1 MNRDTAFTNQY
12 KSQNVEISKQLQS
25 IPTSSEI
32 RFDLINTRLFEVL
45 STPVCIKIELLF
57 IKLTPMMVT
66 MSNNQLQFVQNQVS
80 AASILARHKRSDH
93 IRLLLNS
100 LHGFP
105 VRFKILL
112 LTSNALHGLGSW

>member
-45 STPVCIKIELLF
+45 STPVSIKI
-57 IKLTPMMVT
+57 
-66 MSNNQLQFVQNQVS
+66 
-80 AASILARHKRSDH
+80 
-93 IRLLLNS
+93 
-100 LHGFP
+100 
-105 VRFKILL
+105 
-112 LTSNALHGLGSW
+112 